1 MHPRMPIK
9 KAKETKMETDFRL
22 QFRGKTCDLPAP
34 LARTFSNESGG
45 FTWFLSISRQACVRP
60 AKFGSNGRPFG
71 PIRSAE
77 LRDEVL
83 GCPSRSGV
91 QARARSASN
100 ILRHRGQASSAL
112 APSQLLRRE
121 SSGSQECR
129 ARARHAH

>member
-22 QFRGKTCDLPAP
+22 QFRGKTCALPAP

-45 FTWFLSISRQACVRP
+45 FTWFLSMSRQACLLP
-60 AKFGSNGRPFG
+60 AKFVSGILSR
-71 PIRSAE
+71 IRSVE
-77 LRDEVL
+77 VRDEVL

-100 ILRHRGQASSAL
+100 MLRHRGRASSAL
-112 APSQLLRRE
+112 APSQLPRRE
-121 SSGSQECR
+121 SWGSQECR
-129 ARARHAH
+129 ARVRHVR